1 MRRVLKIALAT
12 AAIALGT
19 MATPAYATDTLVG
32 DACSV
37 AYPTIA
43 GQSAIAC
50 VGYYDKNLLSGVAG
64 SATPQNILDDL
75 NVLLTNSAPGVNDS
89 AGGYS
94 PPYALDVDTVL
105 GTIEGLGGTNDFGFG
120 TTLSGLTVIGMHFG
134 NNSDSA
140 VNNVTAFWLFNLV
153 SPTSTFTLL
162 DGAGSSNAAVYAT
175 GTPGTPRGGVP
186 EPGTWAMMLLGF
198 RRLGFPCLSSQ
209 TGGVPFSLTR

>member
-19 MATPAYATDTLVG
+19 VATPAYATDTLVG

-37 AYPTIA
+37 AYPTIS

-50 VGYYDKNLLSGVAG
+50 VGYYDKNLLSGAAG
-64 SATPQNILDDL
+64 SATPQNIMDDL

-89 AGGYS
+89 AGGYN

-105 GTIEGLGGTNDFGFG
+105 ASIEGLAGTNDFGFG

-134 NNSDSA
+134 NNDDSA
-140 VNNVTAFWLFNLV
+140 VNNVTAFWLFNLTTPGTTIHLN
-153 SPTSTFTLL
+153 PTS
-162 DGAGSSNAAVYAT
+162 AGSSNAQLYTT
-175 GTPGTPRGGVP
+175 GTPPVP
-186 EPGTWAMMLLGF
+186 EPATWGMMLLGF
-198 RRLGFPCLSSQ
+198 AGMGTALRRSRRRNGALMQ
-209 TGGVPFSLTR
+209 IA